1 MRFFL
6 IFFYFISA
14 NASKTP
20 SLERTLAPI
29 DESLVE
35 FKYLPLQ
42 IKKLE
47 EKVKLPLAVKQA
59 MRGALSKSDID
70 IKSFSADFKAEYGF
84 PSDLGG
90 LAVYSTAELKMTT
103 PFDFFLNPF
112 DLKIRLALDQ
122 VMQKYFDTWFK
133 KDYTLFLPDEP
144 IRGSPY
150 NPLLVTVHE
159 LAHVDF
165 HRRVLKIRKT
175 AIVPMRKD
183 LFTYMNE
190 RYAHEIEF
198 LLLKNIQRDPELFFR
213 TPRKWIE
220 RAQLTEGAF
229 ARRSIARYV
238 REAYGLRDSDLARFD
253 SVPLDDLFHLLKD

>member
-1 MRFFL
+1 MFSFV
-6 IFFYFISA
+6 
-14 NASKTP
+14 
-20 SLERTLAPI
+20 LEATAEPAQERVLAPL
-29 DESLVE
+29 DENIVE
-35 FKYLPLQ
+35 FKFLPQQ
-42 IKKLE
+42 IEKLE
-47 EKVKLPLAVKQA
+47 QKVKLRPAVLQA
-59 MRGALSKSDID
+59 MKGALAKPDIE
-70 IKSFSADFKAEYGF
+70 IKAFNFNFKNEYGF

-90 LAVYSTAELKMTT
+90 LAVYSTAELKITT
-103 PFDFFLNPF
+103 PFDFFLNPL

-144 IRGSPY
+144 IRGSQY
-150 NPLLVTVHE
+150 NPLLVTIHE

-165 HRRVLKIRKT
+165 HRRVVKLRKNART
-175 AIVPMRKD
+175 PLRKD
-183 LFTYMNE
+183 FFTYLNE

-198 LLLKNIQRDPELFFR
+198 LLLKSIQREPELFFR

-238 REAYGLRDSDLARFD
+238 REVYGLRDPDLARFD
-253 SVPLDDLFHLLKD
+253 SVPLDELIILLKD